1 MRIVP
6 YCVTIYAMEVRN
18 MRLNIVKSTN
28 AEQLYIIK
36 SFRKG
41 NKNTSRIVRKL
52 GTMASLLPEHDN
64 DRDKVIAWA
73 KEEARLMTEAEE
85 NNTLKVPIELSEGKQ
100 LSIGE
105 QVSFN
110 GGYLFLQKMFHELG
124 LNKICSNISKRYEFQ
139 YDLSSILANLIYARI
154 LSPSSKLSSFEYMQ
168 ELIETPEFELHD
180 IYRALDV
187 LEKESDNIQASIYEN
202 TKKSRND
209 AILYYD
215 CTNFF
220 FEIEEES
227 GVRKYGKSKEHRP
240 NPIVQLGLFLDG
252 DGIPLAFTVFPGNE
266 NEQPTLIPME
276 KKILSDFKLSRFIIC
291 TDAGLASTANRR
303 FNDRADRSFIVTQSL
318 KTMKGF
324 LKEWALDPKGWSL
337 GSGDKTYDISK
348 IDDDIHMNSVFH
360 KERWIKENGL
370 EQRLI
375 VSYSPK
381 YKHYQQQVRSRQVE
395 RAIKIVEKGSKAKTR
410 NPNSPT
416 RFIEEIQMTMDG
428 EVAEKTSRS
437 LDEKKIVE
445 ESIYD
450 GFTAVCT
457 TLEDDIYDILKVNR
471 RRWEIEESFRIMKS
485 EFKARPVYLR
495 KDERIVAHFLTCFL
509 SLLVYRLLEHKLD
522 EKYTV
527 SELTQTLRKMNFFRM
542 EGIGYLP
549 EYTRTEI
556 TDALHE
562 KFDFRTDTEIV
573 TEKTMK
579 KIIRDTKK

>member
-1 MRIVP
+1 
-6 YCVTIYAMEVRN
+6 

-337 GSGDKTYDISK
+337 GSGDETYDISK

-381 YKHYQQQVRSRQVE
+381 YKHYQQQIRSRQVE

>member
-1 MRIVP
+1 
-6 YCVTIYAMEVRN
+6 

-276 KKILSDFKLSRFIIC
+276 KKILSDFKLSKFIIC

-337 GSGDKTYDISK
+337 GSGDETYDISK

-381 YKHYQQQVRSRQVE
+381 YKHYQQQIRSRQVE

-527 SELTQTLRKMNFFRM
+527 SELTQTLRKMNFFHM
-542 EGIGYLP
+542 DGIGYLP
-549 EYTRTEI
+549 EYTRSEI

-562 KFDFRTDTEIV
+562 EFGFRTDTEIV

>member
-1 MRIVP
+1 
-6 YCVTIYAMEVRN
+6 

-64 DRDKVIAWA
+64 DRDKVIVWA

-337 GSGDKTYDISK
+337 GSGDETYDISK

-381 YKHYQQQVRSRQVE
+381 YKHYQQQIRSRQVE

>member
-1 MRIVP
+1 MR
-6 YCVTIYAMEVRN
+6 VT
-18 MRLNIVKSTN
+18 LTKSN
-28 AEQLYIIK
+28 VAEHVYISIAYRDDNGK
-36 SFRKG
+36 S
-41 NKNTSRIVRKL
+41 TSRIFKKL
-52 GTMASLLPEHDN
+52 GTMAELLPKHDN
-64 DRDKVIAWA
+64 DREKVLAWA
-73 KEEARLMTEAEE
+73 REQARICTEAEK
-85 NNTLKVPIELSEGKQ
+85 NNTLKVPVEFSQGKQ
-100 LSIGE
+100 IAIGE
-105 QVSFN
+105 RVSFN

-124 LNKICSNISKRYEFQ
+124 LDRICSNISKRYEFQ
-139 YDLSSILANLIYARI
+139 YDLSSVLANLIYARI

-168 ELIETPEFELHD
+168 ELIETPDFELHD

-187 LEKESDNIQASIYEN
+187 LEKESDNIQARIYEN

-227 GVRKYGKSKEHRP
+227 GIKKYGKSKEHRP

-252 DGIPLAFTVFPGNE
+252 NGIPLAFTVFPGNE

-276 KKILSDFKLSRFIIC
+276 KKILSDFALSKFIIC

-337 GSGDKTYDISK
+337 GSGKEMYDVSK
-348 IDDDIHMNSVFH
+348 IDEEIHMNSVFH

-381 YKHYQQQVRSRQVE
+381 YKHYQQQIRNRQVE
-395 RAIKIVEKGSKAKTR
+395 RAVKIVEKGSKAKTN
-410 NPNSPT
+410 NPNSPS
-416 RFIEEIQMTMDG
+416 RFVEEIQLTMDG
-428 EVAEKTSRS
+428 EAAEKTSRS
-437 LDEKKIVE
+437 LDEEKIAE
-445 ESIYD
+445 ESMYD

-457 TLEDDIYDILKVNR
+457 TLEDDIADILKVNR
-471 RRWEIEESFRIMKS
+471 RRWEIEESFRIMKY
-485 EFKARPVYLR
+485 EFKARPVYLQ
-495 KDERIVAHFLTCFL
+495 KDERIRAHFLTCFL

-522 EKYTV
+522 ERYTV
-527 SELTQTLRKMNFFRM
+527 SELIKTLRGMNFLHM
-542 EGIGYLP
+542 DGIGYLP
-549 EYTRTEI
+549 EYTRSKI
-556 TDALHE
+556 TDALHDE
-562 KFDFRTDTEIV
+562 FGFRTDTEIV
-573 TEKTMK
+573 PEKDMK
-579 KIIRDTKK
+579 KIIKDTKK

>member
-1 MRIVP
+1 
-6 YCVTIYAMEVRN
+6 

-337 GSGDKTYDISK
+337 GSGDETYDISK

-381 YKHYQQQVRSRQVE
+381 YKHYQQQIRSRQVE

-471 RRWEIEESFRIMKS
+471 RRWEIEDSFRIMKS